1 MKKLFWNRKSDYD
14 LLNNIL
20 EAPNVEILKPNPK
33 KYERHRI
40 SKIRSEVNN
49 QVIPYLIV
57 DEIEKYIY
65 NGNKKEY
72 NFSITTDIMIPWL
85 AKDGSLAFSHQ
96 ISVQVWKY
104 MESVVEILKAR
115 GYHVDDYGL
124 LKRNILSRPIN
135 YNTLEIKVTP

>member
-20 EAPNVEILKPNPK
+20 EAPNVEVLKPNPK

-65 NGNKKEY
+65 NHTKKEY
-72 NFSITTDIMIPWL
+72 NFSITTDLMIPWL
-85 AKDGSLAFSHQ
+85 AKDGTLLFTGQ

-104 MESVVEILKAR
+104 MESVVDILKAR
-115 GYHVDDYGL
+115 GYQIDNYDIH
-124 LKRNILSRPIN
+124 KRNLLSKPIN
-135 YNTLEIKVTP
+135 YNALEIKVAP

>member
-14 LLNNIL
+14 LFNII
-20 EAPNVEILKPNPK
+20 PKVSSVEVLKPNPK

-40 SKIRSEVNN
+40 SKIRSEVND

-65 NGNKKEY
+65 NHTKKEY
-72 NFSITTDIMIPWL
+72 NFSITTDITIPWL
-85 AKDGSLAFSHQ
+85 AKDGTLLFTGQ

-115 GYHVDDYGL
+115 GYHVDNYDL
-124 LKRNILSRPIN
+124 HKRNLLSRPIN
-135 YNTLEIKVTP
+135 YNGLEIKVTP

>member
-40 SKIRSEVNN
+40 SKIRSEVND

-57 DEIEKYIY
+57 DEIEKHIY
-65 NGNKKEY
+65 NHTKKEY

>member
-20 EAPNVEILKPNPK
+20 EAPNVEVLKPNPK

-40 SKIRSEVNN
+40 SKIRSEVND

-65 NGNKKEY
+65 NGNRKEY

-85 AKDGSLAFSHQ
+85 AKDGSLAFNGQ

-104 MESVVEILKAR
+104 MESVVDILKAR

-124 LKRNILSRPIN
+124 LKRNILSKPIN
-135 YNTLEIKVTP
+135 YNSLEIKVTP